1 MQPAVLRQQLPESA
15 FEAPAPALGPPHI
28 ALLPGDAL
36 LRRLRS
42 RASAGVP
49 QEAPQPSERQRLHAS
64 MLEMPAPLFRPEQ
77 MTARRPSDVRGRLLP
92 DVSSADPL
100 RVHCGEAEPAWLR
113 LQSFRGQFP
122 RPCGHPQRAFPPLQ
136 DEPKGA

>member
-1 MQPAVLRQQLPESA
+1 MQPAGLRQRLLEPA
-15 FEAPAPALGPPHI
+15 LDAPAPALGPPHI
-28 ALLPGDAL
+28 ALLPDDAL
-36 LRRLRS
+36 QRRLGS

-64 MLEMPAPLFRPEQ
+64 MLETPAPLFRPER
-77 MTARRPSDVRGRLLP
+77 MTAQRPSDVRGRLLS
-92 DVSSADPL
+92 DVSSGDPL
-100 RVHCGEAEPAWLR
+100 RVHCGETEHAWLR
-113 LQSFRGQFP
+113 LQSFRGRFP